1 MKVCKNHKIQLTFSF
16 SIKNNSY
23 LSFFRNIFPVKPL
36 ACILGFFMLIRRSLL
51 LLDPMEESLEIVE
64 GDITE
69 LVEQLSFLTLM
80 GDKVVAS
87 FLGELPFPF

>member
-1 MKVCKNHKIQLTFSF
+1 M
-16 SIKNNSY
+16 
-23 LSFFRNIFPVKPL
+23 

-51 LLDPMEESLEIVE
+51 LLDPMEESLDLTE

-69 LVEQLSFLTLM
+69 LVEQLCFLLLMLM
-80 GDKVVAS
+80 GEKVLAS